1 MIDPLSLSSRVQVA
15 ALAPVVSMRCLVV
28 PFKQGVGIQSRLRHL
43 RQRRACASP
52 LQRKI
57 REHFMDKRL
66 TYYILAGM
74 ALGVAVGY
82 AVHVGIPQDNVWFGY
97 LTKTFKLLSD
107 IFLNLIKL
115 LVAPLIL
122 STIVVGITHM
132 GDSATLGRI
141 GFRAISWFIFA
152 SFISIGLGLMMV
164 NIFQP
169 GIGAPIDNVA
179 SAAASIGEVK
189 KLDFWEFILSIFPKN
204 ALEALATNNILQI
217 LVFAL
222 FAGVALSALGEKG
235 APLVRGADALAE
247 MMLQITHY
255 VMRYAPIA
263 VFGAL
268 AAVVAK
274 SGLAILGTYLELV
287 TEFYLSL
294 ALLWAILLS
303 MGAIFLGR
311 RIWTLIRYIREPML
325 IAFSTASSEAALP
338 KLFEQLDR
346 FGVPRRI
353 SGFMLPMGYSF
364 NLDGSMMYMSFATL
378 FIAQA
383 YGIDLPIGTQILI
396 LLTLMISSKGVAAV
410 PRASLVVITGTLAMF
425 DLPVEGVALILA
437 IDQFLDMGRTA
448 TNVVGNAVAT
458 SVITKWEGK
467 LEEPDPEFM
476 EHPHA
481 PAHTVHDGARG
492 LDLAS
497 DMVKDERS

>member
-1 MIDPLSLSSRVQVA
+1 MI
-15 ALAPVVSMRCLVV
+15 
-28 PFKQGVGIQSRLRHL
+28 
-43 RQRRACASP
+43 
-52 LQRKI
+52 
-57 REHFMDKRL
+57 
-66 TYYILAGM
+66 
-74 ALGVAVGY
+74 LGVAVGY
-82 AVHVGIPQDNVWFGY
+82 AVHQNFAPESAQFEY

-122 STIVVGITHM
+122 STIVVGIAHM
-132 GDSATLGRI
+132 GDSSALGRI
-141 GFRAISWFIFA
+141 GFRAITWFIVA
-152 SFISIGLGLMMV
+152 SFISIGLGLLMV
-164 NIFQP
+164 NVFQP
-169 GIGAPIDNVA
+169 GIGAPVDTITN
-179 SAAASIGEVK
+179 AAATIGEVK

-204 ALEALATNNILQI
+204 AFEAMATNNILQI

-222 FAGVALSALGEKG
+222 FAGIALSALGEKG
-235 APLVRGADALAE
+235 APLVRGAEALAE

-255 VMRYAPIA
+255 VMRYAPVA

-274 SGLAILGTYLELV
+274 SGLAILATYVELV

-294 ALLWAILLS
+294 ALLWTILLS
-303 MGAIFLGR
+303 LGSIFLGR

-353 SGFMLPMGYSF
+353 SGFMLPLGYSF
-364 NLDGSMMYMSFATL
+364 NLDGSMMYMSFATI

-383 YGIDLPIGTQILI
+383 YGIDLPIATQILI

-458 SVITKWEGK
+458 SVITKWEGM
-467 LEEPDPEFM
+467 LQVEEPEYM
-476 EHPHA
+476 ESPHA
-481 PAHTVHDGARG
+481 PAHSAADGKAG
-492 LDLAS
+492 LNLAS
-497 DMVKDERS
+497 DMVTDERTTKL

>member
-1 MIDPLSLSSRVQVA
+1 
-15 ALAPVVSMRCLVV
+15 
-28 PFKQGVGIQSRLRHL
+28 
-43 RQRRACASP
+43 
-52 LQRKI
+52 
-57 REHFMDKRL
+57 MDRRL
-66 TYYILAGM
+66 TWYILGGM
-74 ALGVAVGY
+74 ILGVIVGY
-82 AVHVGIPQDNVWFGY
+82 AVHVGLPQDNVWFEY
-97 LTKTFKLLSD
+97 ATKTFKLLSD

-122 STIVVGITHM
+122 STIVVGIAHM
-132 GDSATLGRI
+132 GDSAALGRI
-141 GFRAISWFIFA
+141 GFRAISWFIVA
-152 SFISIGLGLMMV
+152 SFISIGLGLLMV
-164 NIFQP
+164 NLFQP
-169 GIGAPIDNVA
+169 GVGAPVDTVA
-179 SAAASIGEVK
+179 NAAASIGEVK

-204 ALEALATNNILQI
+204 AFEAMATNNILQI

-222 FAGVALSALGEKG
+222 FAGVALSAMGEKG

-268 AAVVAK
+268 AKVVATN
-274 SGLAILGTYLELV
+274 GLGILATYAELV
-287 TEFYLSL
+287 FEFYLSL
-294 ALLWAILLS
+294 MILWAILLS
-303 MGAIFLGR
+303 MGAIFLGK

-353 SGFMLPMGYSF
+353 SGFMLPLGYSF
-364 NLDGSMMYMSFATL
+364 NLDGSMMYMSFATI

-383 YGIDLPIGTQILI
+383 YGLDLSISTQILI

-458 SVITKWEGK
+458 SVITKWEGM
-467 LEEPDPEFM
+467 LEVEEPEFV

-481 PAHTVHDGARG
+481 PAHTAASGKAG
-492 LDLAS
+492 LELAA
-497 DMVKDERS
+497 DMVEDQRKG

>member
-1 MIDPLSLSSRVQVA
+1 
-15 ALAPVVSMRCLVV
+15 
-28 PFKQGVGIQSRLRHL
+28 
-43 RQRRACASP
+43 
-52 LQRKI
+52 
-57 REHFMDKRL
+57 MDKRL
-66 TYYILAGM
+66 TIYILIGM
-74 ALGVAVGY
+74 ILGVLVGY
-82 AVHVGIPQDNVWFGY
+82 GVHVGIAADNVWFEY

-122 STIVVGITHM
+122 STIVVGIAHM
-132 GDSATLGRI
+132 GDSSALGRI
-141 GFRAISWFIFA
+141 GFRAITWFIIA
-152 SFISIGLGLMMV
+152 SFISIGLGLLMV
-164 NIFQP
+164 NLFQP
-169 GIGAPIDNVA
+169 GVGAPVDSIAN
-179 SAAASIGEVK
+179 AASTIGEVK

-204 ALEALATNNILQI
+204 ALEAMATNNILQI
-217 LVFAL
+217 LIFAL

-268 AAVVAK
+268 AAVVSK

-287 TEFYLSL
+287 LEFYASL
-294 ALLWAILLS
+294 AILWTILLS
-303 MGAIFLGR
+303 IGAIFLGR
-311 RIWTLIRYIREPML
+311 RIFTLIRYIREPML

-353 SGFMLPMGYSF
+353 SGFMLPLGYSF
-364 NLDGSMMYMSFATL
+364 NLDGSMMYMSFATI

-383 YGIDLPIGTQILI
+383 YGIDLPIATQILI

-458 SVITKWEGK
+458 SVITKWEGM
-467 LEEPDPEFM
+467 LEVEEPEFI
-476 EHPHA
+476 EPPHA
-481 PAHTVHDGARG
+481 PAHTAAGGKAG
-492 LDLAS
+492 LELAEE
-497 DMVKDERS
+497 MVTDERSKKL

>member
-1 MIDPLSLSSRVQVA
+1 
-15 ALAPVVSMRCLVV
+15 
-28 PFKQGVGIQSRLRHL
+28 
-43 RQRRACASP
+43 
-52 LQRKI
+52 
-57 REHFMDKRL
+57 MDKRL
-66 TYYILAGM
+66 TLWILVGM
-74 ALGVAVGY
+74 ILGIIVGY
-82 AVHVGIPQDNVWFGY
+82 AVHIGVAPDSAAFEN
-97 LTKTFKLLSD
+97 LSKTFKLLSD

-122 STIVVGITHM
+122 STIVVGIAHM
-132 GDSATLGRI
+132 GDSSALGRI
-141 GFRAISWFIFA
+141 GFRAITWFILA
-152 SFISIGLGLMMV
+152 RFISIGLGLLMV

-169 GIGAPIDNVA
+169 GVGVPLGAA
-179 SAAASIGEVK
+179 AEAAASVGEVK
-189 KLDFWEFILSIFPKN
+189 KLDFFEFILSIFPKN
-204 ALEALATNNILQI
+204 AFEAMATNNILQI

-235 APLVRGADALAE
+235 APLVRAADALAE

-268 AAVVAK
+268 AKVVAT
-274 SGLAILGTYLELV
+274 SGLAILLSYATLLA
-287 TEFYLSL
+287 EFYMSL
-294 ALLWAILLS
+294 VILWILLLTI
-303 MGAIFLGR
+303 GWIFLR
-311 RIWTLIRYIREPML
+311 NRIWTLIRYIREPLL

-353 SGFMLPMGYSF
+353 SGFMLPLGYSF
-364 NLDGSMMYMSFATL
+364 NLDGSMMYMSFATI

-383 YGIDLPIGTQILI
+383 YGIDLPIMTQILI

-425 DLPVEGVALILA
+425 GLPVEGVALILA

-458 SVITKWEGK
+458 SVITKWEGM
-467 LEEPDPEFM
+467 LEVEEPEFV
-476 EHPHA
+476 EPLHA
-481 PAHTVHDGARG
+481 PAHTAAAGKRG
-492 LDLAS
+492 LDLAE
-497 DMVKDERS
+497 DMVTDTRSEKS